1 MEIAIQNERSSFPPI
16 INYTV
21 VYCGPELLRKKS
33 HAKKTSH
40 PCHPCC
46 AKSLWGWRG
55 SPFQGKLPRADIT
68 KSERG
73 PGNDMLFDHL
83 PSKARPQPNFEESK
97 LFQPIQAMP
106 LSTILVRHYPLP
118 RTQANNR
125 KHYVAYIFKINERM
139 ANKNHQPPA
148 F

>member
-1 MEIAIQNERSSFPPI
+1 MEIAIQNERSSFPRI
-16 INYTV
+16 IKYTV

-33 HAKKTSH
+33 HQKKQAILVALRVYGGGGVPH
-40 PCHPCC
+40 FKANCQD
-46 AKSLWGWRG
+46 R
-55 SPFQGKLPRADIT
+55 T

-83 PSKARPQPNFEESK
+83 PSKARPQPNFEEPK

-106 LSTILVRHYPLP
+106 LSTILVRNCPLP

-125 KHYVAYIFKINERM
+125 KHYVAFTFKINERV